1 MTTTK
6 AVTTTLSTKP
16 KQVTTVSTTA
26 ENSFDTIP
34 VNADTKL
41 MYEAYQSELEGYG
54 RPEWYSYIEIN
65 KNDIIPPPEA
75 SYKVSS
81 RTVHESE
88 YGHKTLDNF
97 AICYYDSH
105 NNLLVEY
112 YGYSD
117 TSQPDIMYYSDLYSY
132 EYNEKSGLLIT
143 EYDNVVIPNIER
155 VVKSVYEYDDSGRIS
170 QIIYYRNDLYF
181 CCDIFEYDS
190 AYPEYN
196 RMKRVYY
203 KDGKAVTDIKAEYEY
218 TYYSDN
224 NICTRNNLNRW
235 TNAITY
241 YSYDEKGNLSS
252 INDENT
258 RTVYKYDS
266 ENRVIEEKFYIND
279 KLNSTTTYE
288 YENCN

>member
-1 MTTTK
+1 M
-6 AVTTTLSTKP
+6 
-16 KQVTTVSTTA
+16 
-26 ENSFDTIP
+26 
-34 VNADTKL
+34 
-41 MYEAYQSELEGYG
+41 
-54 RPEWYSYIEIN
+54 
-65 KNDIIPPPEA
+65 
-75 SYKVSS
+75 
-81 RTVHESE
+81 
-88 YGHKTLDNF
+88 
-97 AICYYDSH
+97 
-105 NNLLVEY
+105 
-112 YGYSD
+112 
-117 TSQPDIMYYSDLYSY
+117 
-132 EYNEKSGLLIT
+132 LIT

-155 VVKSVYEYDDSGRIS
+155 VVKLVYEYDDSGRIS
-170 QIIYYRNDLYF
+170 QIIYYRN
-181 CCDIFEYDS
+181 DS

-241 YSYDEKGNLSS
+241 YSYDERGNLSS
-252 INDENT
+252 INDENN